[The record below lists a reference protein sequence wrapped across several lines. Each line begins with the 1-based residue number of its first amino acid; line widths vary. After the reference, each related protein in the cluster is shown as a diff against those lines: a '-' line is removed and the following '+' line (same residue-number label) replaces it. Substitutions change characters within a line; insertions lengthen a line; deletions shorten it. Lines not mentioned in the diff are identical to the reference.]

1 MVYCLCSLWS
11 EFTSH
16 SSHYLPNLSTV
27 IISIYLFNVPVP
39 HCCRRVN
46 FARQI
51 LINRNVSGMFTY
63 SMLLCYTN
71 DLIYFSNSLSLSF
84 FHSLK
89 PIILQL
95 HVKELNYVLDQNKKP
110 KDDED
115 SVHSSPMLGATRKFF
130 PLFLFN
136 SALYASNLL

>member
-1 MVYCLCSLWS
+1 MCRGPSRGPC
-11 EFTSH
+11 
-16 SSHYLPNLSTV
+16 
-27 IISIYLFNVPVP
+27 IGSIYTYSSRVGGIQQLFPSLPVP